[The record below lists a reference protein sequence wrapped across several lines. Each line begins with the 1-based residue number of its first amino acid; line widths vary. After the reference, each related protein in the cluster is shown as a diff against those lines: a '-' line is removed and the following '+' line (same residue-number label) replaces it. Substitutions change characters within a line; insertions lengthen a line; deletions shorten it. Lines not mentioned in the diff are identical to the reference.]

1 MVESLCRFR
10 VHARLGLAGK
20 FIWRRGTRCARSA
33 FENSVISMLLRVRD
47 LKTYFH
53 TKEGPAKAVDGVSF
67 DIEAGETVALVGE
80 SGCGKS
86 MTALSIIQLVPQPA
100 GYHPSGSIEFLGQDL
115 MRLPE
120 IEKRKLRG
128 SAISMIFQEPMTAL
142 NPVLTVG
149 YQITEPLVRHQGLTQ
164 AEAERKA
171 VELLRQV
178 HIPDPARRVRE
189 YPHQLS

>member
-1 MVESLCRFR
+1 
-10 VHARLGLAGK
+10 
-20 FIWRRGTRCARSA
+20 
-33 FENSVISMLLRVRD
+33 MLLRVRD

-53 TKEGPAKAVDGVSF
+53 TKEGPAKAVDGISF
-67 DIEAGETVALVGE
+67 NIEAGETVALVGE

-100 GYHPSGSIEFLGQDL
+100 GYHPSGSIEFLGQDI
-115 MRLPE
+115 MQLPE
-120 IEKRKLRG
+120 TEKRRLRG

-149 YQITEPLVRHQGLTQ
+149 YQLTEPLVRHQGLTRG
-164 AEAERKA
+164 EAERRA
-171 VELLRQV
+171 IDLLRQV